1 MQRMGAAAGNLRSA
15 DREGARVSP
24 AQDGDL
30 LCCELLRVLSQGA
43 RERQSQHEALISS
56 VVYYYCVEIMR

>member
-15 DREGARVSP
+15 GRKRARVSP

-30 LCCELLRVLSQGA
+30 LCCELLRVLYQGA

-56 VVYYYCVEIMR
+56 VVYYYGVGIMR